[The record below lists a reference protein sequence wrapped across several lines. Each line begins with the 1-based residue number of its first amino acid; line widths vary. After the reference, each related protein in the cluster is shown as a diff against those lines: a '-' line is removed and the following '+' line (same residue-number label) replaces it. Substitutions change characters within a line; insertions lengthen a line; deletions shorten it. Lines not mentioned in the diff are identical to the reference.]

1 MWRKRGGGKYTQ
13 RVDKLEDLL
22 KQSDY
27 ITLHTPYIKGVTHHL
42 LNSETLAV
50 CKPGVSILN
59 FARGEIVDGSAVKV
73 CVCVVCVRER
83 EREGERSSPYST
95 VWA

>member
-1 MWRKRGGGKYTQ
+1 
-13 RVDKLEDLL
+13 VDKLEDLL

-73 CVCVVCVRER
+73 CVCVLCVSERER
-83 EREGERSSPYST
+83 ERERDQARTRRLGLERSETYTSS
-95 VWA
+95 VLG

>member
-1 MWRKRGGGKYTQ
+1 MAHKHTQ

-42 LNSETLAV
+42 LNSQSLAN
-50 CKPGVSILN
+50 CKPGVNILN

-73 CVCVVCVRER
+73 RVRDR
-83 EREGERSSPYST
+83 ARSRCRPFLP
-95 VWA
+95 VGA